1 MNLKD
6 IPLDRPPIRGLQ
18 KEVAQLK
25 KQIDQLEAE
34 NAWLRKILAE
44 TQGQDDKKVSQQGSK
59 NSEKYIKY

>member
-6 IPLDRPPIRGLQ
+6 IQPDRPPIRGLQ

-34 NAWLRKILAE
+34 NEWLRKILAE
-44 TQGQDDKKVSQQGSK
+44 KQGLGDKNNVSKGK
-59 NSEKYIKY
+59 